1 MSTLESAIKHFRQIL
16 DSAPGELARISERDA
31 SVASVSGHWSRK
43 EILGHLLDSAANN
56 HHRFVRAQFQ
66 DDFSMPAYAQ
76 EAWVATQHYQDR
88 SWPHLIEFWTSYN
101 RHLLHLMEQVPEYRR
116 RNSCRIGGDD
126 PVTLE
131 FLMIDY
137 VRHLQHHWEQ
147 IVSGEAVAVTGS
159 QSG

>member
-1 MSTLESAIKHFRQIL
+1 VAGALFLFNVFEPDPKSGAQ
-16 DSAPGELARISERDA
+16 AAARLFNA
-31 SVASVSGHWSRK
+31 
-43 EILGHLLDSAANN
+43 
-56 HHRFVRAQFQ
+56 
-66 DDFSMPAYAQ
+66 AQ

-88 SWPHLIEFWTSYN
+88 PWPHLIEFWTSYN

-147 IVSGEAVAVTGS
+147 IVPLEAAAVTGS